1 MRHAIAII
9 LLLGLLPSAEAAS
22 LAQTSAN
29 SPEAGLK
36 WMKEYR
42 NKPDPMQVPTLIRT
56 LSERG
61 IFADPESSGVYLGFL
76 AGVLGSN
83 PREAASLAAK
93 TLPLRFEDQWFLI
106 RAIAYS
112 DLPHWTKVM
121 LHVSPK
127 LPNRQLLVRY
137 YLTGKLPTIAEI
149 RLEPK
154 QLTTLDKLRGVFK
167 RETYSGKKKR
177 DTPEITFAT
186 NPELIDTHWG
196 IYFATGKDEPIEQIV
211 RLLPWSKERDNVEK
225 LTIGGMAKFTLA
237 TNASRDAKLLR
248 ALRRISTRQSKPVL
262 PLLMEVIVA
271 AETVDTGRIR
281 KEALAALEELR
292 QKGPGS
298 KRDVAWWGQAGQV
311 ALSLGCIGAAVTG
324 QVGFGVPCVVGGAL
338 SSAALK
344 YFASPD

>member
-1 MRHAIAII
+1 MRRLIVIFI
-9 LLLGLLPSAEAAS
+9 LIGSLSSAEAAS
-22 LAQTSAN
+22 LAKTSAN

-42 NKPDPMQVPTLIRT
+42 DKPDPRQVPTLIRT

-61 IFADPESSGVYLGFL
+61 IFSDPETSGVYLGFL
-76 AGVLGSN
+76 AGVLRSN
-83 PREAASLAAK
+83 PRNAKSIAAK
-93 TLPLRFEDQWFLI
+93 TLPLRFPDQWLLI

-112 DLPHWTKVM
+112 GLPHWTKVM

-127 LPNRQLLVRY
+127 LPNRQLMIGY
-137 YLTGKLPTIAEI
+137 YLTGKLPTLDEI

-154 QLTTLDKLRGVFK
+154 RAKPFDKLKNIFK
-167 RETYSGKKKR
+167 RETYFGEKKVKN
-177 DTPEITFAT
+177 PEITFAT
-186 NPELIDTHWG
+186 HPELIDVHWG
-196 IYFATGKDEPIEQIV
+196 LYFATGDDEPIERIV
-211 RLLPWSKERDNVEK
+211 TLLPWSKERDNVDK

-248 ALRRISTRQSKPVL
+248 ALRRISTRQSETVL

-271 AETVDTGRIR
+271 AETADTRRIR

-298 KRDVAWWGQAGQV
+298 KRDIAWWGQVGQV
-311 ALSLGCIGAAVTG
+311 TLSLGCIGAAVTG
-324 QVGFGVPCVVGGAL
+324 QAEFGIPCVVGGAL
-338 SSAALK
+338 SSAALR
-344 YFASPD
+344 YFASPE